1 MVASHAS
8 CAFSFGAS
16 ERLEG
21 WDGQEAPG
29 KHLDLGWVRGLCWV
43 KPEVSGWRSASPD
56 TGLGRPSMC
65 SPPLSQNKTMPGSRC
80 PGRWYF
86 SHSRNLGQGAASNRE
101 ACGSFSSSLWN
112 WERGQ
117 GSQEQK
123 EEKGESSRG
132 RWGGCRQG
140 AWSSCPCL
148 PQELGEQLAVAHPGT
163 PLNAFSQCIVRDLY
177 FLGHTLGKCR
187 NNLSLCI
194 FVFQRN
200 PNFSYHNFGPGIPV
214 SSHLSGV
221 LSSLP
226 VYIKTHQNLFVN
238 DWQALCE

>member
-1 MVASHAS
+1 MPRKVVLQ
-8 CAFSFGAS
+8 SFPEPRTRGS
-16 ERLEG
+16 FKQGGLWQFLLESLELREGTGEPRTERG
-21 WDGQEAPG
+21 KGGKQPG
-29 KHLDLGWVRGLCWV
+29 KV
-43 KPEVSGWRSASPD
+43 
-56 TGLGRPSMC
+56 
-65 SPPLSQNKTMPGSRC
+65 
-80 PGRWYF
+80 
-86 SHSRNLGQGAASNRE
+86 
-101 ACGSFSSSLWN
+101 
-112 WERGQ
+112 
-117 GSQEQK
+117 
-123 EEKGESSRG
+123 
-132 RWGGCRQG
+132 GGCRQG

-238 DWQALCE
+238 D